1 MMEDL
6 VNTALQQLQENHF
19 SETRLSLSGCVSTVD
34 SICPSLQTSGQDLST
49 FLECLHSRI
58 HDLEESSRILL
69 LSRLRRIMEISIL
82 HYDTIKTLPTRA
94 IANICPNVRCFRIES
109 CKLLSN
115 IQSLLI
121 DFGNIWMLQLHDCP
135 EITSLDFITN
145 CPSNHMHI
153 SHLSIRSC
161 GLVSALEQK
170 KIYDDSERSSKRQ
183 RREDRTNDPLYTQ
196 DIWTRA
202 FSRLSQT
209 TSNHVELSIA
219 KCENMFSIPSSIRLL
234 ASKITLLHLTN
245 LINLTH
251 LTSEIGSLRQ
261 LEVFLLLDTAIKHL
275 PMEIGRLG
283 INCLVQVSGKE
294 LISPPK
300 CFRGSMHALRNYFTR
315 KRNRIW
321 RGFIRLSILL
331 RYARNRA
338 IERLYKPGGK
348 GYIKCRDSFH
358 LKASEQ
364 R

>member
-1 MMEDL
+1 MEDL
-6 VNTALQQLQENHF
+6 VNTAVQQLQENHF
-19 SETRLSLSGCVSTVD
+19 SETRLSLSGCDSTVD
-34 SICPSLQTSGQDLST
+34 SIWPSLQTSGQDLST
-49 FLECLHSRI
+49 FLDCLHSRI

-82 HYDTIKTLPTRA
+82 HHDTMRTLPTRA
-94 IANICPNVRCFRIES
+94 LANLCPNIRCFRIER
-109 CKLLSN
+109 CKVLSN
-115 IQSLLI
+115 IQSLFLE
-121 DFGNIWMLQLHDCP
+121 FGNIWMLQLHDCP
-135 EITSLDFITN
+135 QITSLDFITN
-145 CPSNHMHI
+145 CPLNHMHI
-153 SHLSIRSC
+153 SHLSIRNC

-170 KIYDDSERSSKRQ
+170 KIDYNSERSSKRQ
-183 RREDRTNDPLYTQ
+183 RRESKTNDPSYTQ

-202 FSRLSQT
+202 FSVLSQT
-209 TSNHVELSIA
+209 TSNHVELSIT

-251 LTSEIGSLRQ
+251 LTSEIGSMQQ

-300 CFRGSMHALRNYFTR
+300 CFLGSMHALRKYFT
-315 KRNRIW
+315 KKKFRIW

-348 GYIKCRDSFH
+348 GYIKCRESFES
-358 LKASEQ
+358 KASEHS
-364 R
+364 